1 MQNSDKK
8 IKFYSGE
15 DVPLELHKV
24 RVVQK
29 LHLVPIERRLK
40 ALYEGG
46 FNTFRLDTKDVFL
59 DMLTDSGTNAMSDR
73 QLSAMMIA
81 DDAYAGSQSF
91 VRYQKAV
98 EDVLGKKYLLPV
110 HQGRAAENIISHA
123 FIRKGSVVPMN
134 YHFTTAMAHI
144 TQYGGRIEELLYDE
158 AYVINSKH
166 PFKGNMNLESLEKCI
181 QKHGAA
187 NIPYIRMEAS
197 TNLIG
202 GQPFSIENLRGVRA
216 IADKYKIRLVLD
228 ASLLGENAWL
238 VQQREEE
245 FKDSSMK
252 EILHTMT
259 GLADLVYFSARKL
272 SSARGG
278 GICTNDHA
286 TFKELEPLIPLF
298 EGFLTYGGMSVRE
311 VEAIAVGLYETLDE
325 TMICQSPQFIQYLV
339 NAFEKKGIPVVT
351 PAGVLG
357 CHMDAMQI
365 CKHIPQSEYPAGS
378 LAAAFFLI
386 SGIRGMERGSVSNQR
401 DEYGNETYA
410 DMELLRLAIPR
421 RVFTLSQIKYVEDR
435 MTWLYE
441 NRHLIGGLRF
451 VDEPPVLRFFMGGLK
466 PISDWPEKLIAKF
479 KEDFGDSL

>member
-1 MQNSDKK
+1 MSENSSK

-15 DVPLELHKV
+15 SIPLELHKV

-29 LHLVPIERRLK
+29 LHLVPIERRLE
-40 ALYEGG
+40 ALYEAG

-59 DMLTDSGTNAMSDR
+59 DMLTDSGTNALSDR
-73 QLSAMMIA
+73 QMGAMMIA

-98 EDVLGKKYLLPV
+98 EEVLGKKYLLPV
-110 HQGRAAENIISHA
+110 HQGRAAENIISNA
-123 FIRKGSVVPMN
+123 YIRKGSIVPMN

-144 TQYGGRIEELLYDE
+144 TQYGGKIEELLYDE

-166 PFKGNMNLESLEKCI
+166 PFKGNMNLEKLEKCI
-181 QKHGAA
+181 NKHGAA

-202 GQPFSIENLRGVRA
+202 GQPFSMENFRGVRA

-238 VQQREEE
+238 IKQREEE
-245 FKDSSMK
+245 FKNSSMA
-252 EILHTMT
+252 EIILAMT
-259 GLADLVYFSARKL
+259 DLADLVYFSARKL
-272 SSARGG
+272 SSSRGG
-278 GICTNDHA
+278 GICTNDYA
-286 TFKELEPLIPLF
+286 IMKELEPLVPLF

-311 VEAIAVGLYETLDE
+311 IEAIAIGLYETLDE
-325 TMICQSPQFIQYLV
+325 GMICQSPQFIEYLV

-351 PAGVLG
+351 PPGVLG
-357 CHMDAMQI
+357 AHVNAMEI
-365 CKHIPQSEYPAGS
+365 CSHIPQKEYPAGA

-386 SGIRGMERGSVSNQR
+386 SGVRGMERGSVSNQR

-410 DMELLRLAIPR
+410 DMELLRLAVPR

-441 NRHLIGGLRF
+441 NRNLIGGLKF
-451 VDEPPVLRFFMGGLK
+451 VYEPPVLRFFMGGLE
-466 PISDWPEKLIAKF
+466 PIDDWPQRLMAKF
-479 KEDFGDSL
+479 REDFGDSL